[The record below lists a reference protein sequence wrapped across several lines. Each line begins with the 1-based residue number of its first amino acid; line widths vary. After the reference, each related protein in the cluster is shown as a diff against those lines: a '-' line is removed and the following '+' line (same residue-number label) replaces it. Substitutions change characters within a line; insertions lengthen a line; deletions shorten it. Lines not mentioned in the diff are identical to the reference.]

1 MIFVF
6 ALMFGLFDWQM
17 TSMGLVYLVYSIVLV
32 FFNEIFR
39 AKAVQSLEINTLSIL
54 MSSSIFIIYGI
65 ELLVGREQL
74 DAKNVMGMIL
84 FLSAFYLF
92 LDVKL
97 RDFLK
102 INRLGLLYVS
112 GLLIITVIDRPIAKT
127 VFDNEWISPGASVLL
142 RIFILMFVFYFMA
155 KKNGIS
161 LKVDGRKGVKDHAII
176 GFLKYFRE
184 MFYSYALVFGS
195 VLMVSLVINT
205 SLFITFIL
213 SGFYFKESK
222 WTLKK
227 GVSVCIVIVGIILI
241 TI

>member
-1 MIFVF
+1 MQLSALLSSVESIKTKSILSKYNVNEHILYKHLVILVF
-6 ALMFGLFDWQM
+6 ALIFGLFEWQM
-17 TSMGLVYLVYSIVLV
+17 TSMGLVYLLYSIVLV

-39 AKAVQSLEINTLSIL
+39 AKAMQSLEINTLSIL

-127 VFDNEWISPGASVLL
+127 VFDNE
-142 RIFILMFVFYFMA
+142 
-155 KKNGIS
+155 
-161 LKVDGRKGVKDHAII
+161 
-176 GFLKYFRE
+176 
-184 MFYSYALVFGS
+184 
-195 VLMVSLVINT
+195 
-205 SLFITFIL
+205 
-213 SGFYFKESK
+213 
-222 WTLKK
+222 
-227 GVSVCIVIVGIILI
+227 
-241 TI
+241 